1 MEENRRLEL
10 IRDKFPEIVARLNVE
25 KNSNYE
31 NMSSQEKIFFK
42 DIFETLQKAD
52 SKLFMEL
59 FQTIT
64 TCSEKSI
71 QENKMMEQNFDLK
84 DHLQLLHN
92 DLVGKNTLFDKKLA
106 DDVIKY
112 QPAVDNLY
120 LNYSYL
126 DAKDA
131 DGYVK
136 QAENVLE
143 KLKNNQAKPNQKL
156 AQCLDNEKIVFRVFK
171 GDRMDGKCQYRKL
184 NKEDK
189 RRTLVINLSE
199 GCFNKHKEA
208 LGMVMAH
215 ELSHFIDGKGR
226 PEGYQGKLPVAQEYF
241 ADALGYKMAA
251 NCGFDIEHY
260 KAENRNLGQSFFS
273 ERMDYI
279 EQLQQNDKVLS
290 AYMMRHKFEENN
302 EM

>member
-1 MEENRRLEL
+1 MGDKRKAEL
-10 IRDKFPEIVARLNVE
+10 IRGKFADIIARLEIE

-31 NMSSQEKIFFK
+31 NMSSQEKAFFK
-42 DIFETLQKAD
+42 DVFETLQKSD
-52 SKLFMEL
+52 PKLFLQL

-64 TCSEKSI
+64 TCSEKSVND
-71 QENKMMEQNFDLK
+71 NKIIEQHFDLK
-84 DHLQLLHN
+84 EHLRSMHN
-92 DLVGKNTLFDKKLA
+92 DLVGKDSWFEGKLA
-106 DDVIKY
+106 EDTVKY

-120 LNYSYL
+120 LNYNYL
-126 DAKDA
+126 EPKDA
-131 DGYVK
+131 EPYIK
-136 QAENVLE
+136 QAEKVMEQLA
-143 KLKNNQAKPNQKL
+143 NNPAKPNQKL
-156 AQCLDNEKIVFRVFK
+156 AQNLKDEKIVFRIFK
-171 GDRMDGKCQYRKL
+171 GDKMDGKCQYRKL

-189 RRTLVINLSE
+189 NRTLVINLSE
-199 GCFNKHKEA
+199 GCFTKHREA

-215 ELSHFIDGKGR
+215 ELSHFVDGKGR

-302 EM
+302 GM